1 MNKTYKFP
9 ALWMMCLMLF
19 SCLTFTA
26 CDNGM
31 MKIPTNIKGNQS
43 ECIRTESV
51 SRGGVTPFPRQW
63 HG

>member
-26 CDNGM
+26 CDNGDDED
-31 MKIPTNIKGNQS
+31 NNQYQLLA
-43 ECIRTESV
+43 V
-51 SRGGVTPFPRQW
+51 YGLRQW
-63 HG
+63 GR